1 MPEPWQIRAEAE
13 CWPPPARRGRFA
25 PAGVAPGRRSVDG
38 GLLLLYGPFFG
49 GGVATAPSNAA
60 FDAHLRSLDPTMGLR
75 DAQVVTEQAFSL
87 GLEALADG
95 EMPAN
100 NRILVYR
107 KRGSI
112 HSSIDISS
120 VSHLNNVDDAGL
132 IINKVDNSK
141 VALTETI
148 EVRSA
153 RELFRP

>member
-1 MPEPWQIRAEAE
+1 
-13 CWPPPARRGRFA
+13 
-25 PAGVAPGRRSVDG
+25 
-38 GLLLLYGPFFG
+38 LLLYGPFFG